1 MACSCSEWTERKRI
15 SYVIK
20 SSKSNVEW
28 KVQAEDGEKI
38 KKKLPVP
45 VSDNT
50 GITLGFVLLI

>member
-38 KKKLPVP
+38 KKIKSYRYRYQIIPASLW
-45 VSDNT
+45 
-50 GITLGFVLLI
+50 VLYY